1 MLIYLELQK
10 TTRNTMARV
19 KLVLKNIK
27 GLRGKQYIWVDDV
40 DPNKNSYNF

>member
-19 KLVLKNIK
+19 ELVLKNIK
-27 GLRGKQYIWVDDV
+27 GLLSKQYIWVDDV
-40 DPNKNSYNF
+40 DPNKNAYIF